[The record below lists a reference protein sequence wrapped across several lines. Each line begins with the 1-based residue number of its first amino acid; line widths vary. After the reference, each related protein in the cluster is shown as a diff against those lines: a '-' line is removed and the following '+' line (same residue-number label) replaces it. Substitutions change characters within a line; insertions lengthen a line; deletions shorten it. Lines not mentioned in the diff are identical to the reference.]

1 MARTKKEV
9 PTIKTSDVKITDS
22 FNNFTAAL
30 GTDSN
35 NQISNSQYT
44 LNPVTRIRQNLELAY
59 RGSWIAAAAVD
70 LPAEDMCRTGISV
83 DGLDADNHDLI
94 QESISDLG
102 IWASLTEAIKWARL
116 YGGSCAYIMIEGQ
129 DPSTPL
135 NVETIDIGQFRGLMI
150 LDRWMLS
157 PSMPKLIT
165 ELGPD
170 FGLPE
175 YYDIIAD
182 RSLSYTYTTVHY
194 SRMIRFIGIDLP
206 FQQRI
211 QEMGWG
217 ESVLERLYDRL
228 VAYDSCHTG
237 AAQMTYKAHL
247 RTLKIPG
254 LRDIIA
260 MGGDAMAGVL
270 AQVAMMRQMQSS
282 EGITLL
288 DGEDEFEVQ
297 TYTFAGLSEMLKA
310 FGEQI
315 SGALQI
321 PMVRLFG
328 QEPGGLSSDGNSALH
343 TYYDNLSKQQELRL
357 RRPLAR
363 LLDIIARSTL
373 GEALPHG
380 TRFRFNTL
388 WQMESTEQASVAT
401 SLTNCIISAFNAGL
415 IDAKTAQQE
424 LRDTAHTT
432 GLFAGISDTYVS
444 DNNQQD
450 NINTESNKE
459 E

>member
-1 MARTKKEV
+1 MARVKK
-9 PTIKTSDVKITDS
+9 TIDKPVQDTQIKDS
-22 FNNFTAAL
+22 FQNFTSSL
-30 GTDSN
+30 GIGSN
-35 NQISNSQYT
+35 NQISNSQYS
-44 LNPVTRIRQNLELAY
+44 LNPITRVRLSLELIY

-70 LPAEDMCRTGISV
+70 LPSEDMCRTGISV
-83 DGLDADNHDLI
+83 DGLDTDNHDQL

-116 YGGSCAYIMIEGQ
+116 YGGSCAYICIEGQ
-129 DPSTPL
+129 DPATPL
-135 NVETIDIGQFRGLMI
+135 NLNTIDIGQFRGLMV
-150 LDRWMLS
+150 LDRWQLS

-165 ELGPD
+165 DLGPD

-175 YYDIIAD
+175 YYEIVAD
-182 RSLSYTYTTVHY
+182 KSLSYTWTRVHHT
-194 SRMIRFIGIDLP
+194 RMIRFIGIDLP

-211 QEMGWG
+211 TEMGWG
-217 ESVLERLYDRL
+217 ESVIERIYDRL

-237 AAQMTYKAHL
+237 AAQMCYKAHL
-247 RTLKIPG
+247 RTLKIPD
-254 LRDIIA
+254 LRQIIA
-260 MGGDAMAGVL
+260 AGGDQMAGVL
-270 AQVAMMRQMQSS
+270 AQVSMMRQMQSS

-288 DGEDEFEVQ
+288 DGEDEFEAQ
-297 TYTFAGLSEMLKA
+297 SYTFAGLHEMLLA

-357 RRPLAR
+357 RRPLTR
-363 LLDIIARSTL
+363 LLDIISRSKL
-373 GEALPHG
+373 GEPLPNG

-388 WQMESTEQASVAT
+388 WQMEATEQSTVAT
-401 SLTNCIISAFNAGL
+401 SLTNCIIAAFNSGL
-415 IDAKTAQQE
+415 IDSKTAQQE
-424 LRDTAHTT
+424 LSDTAHTT
-432 GLFAGISDTYVS
+432 GLFSTIPLFDVVATT
-444 DNNQQD
+444 QQTD
-450 NINTESNKE
+450 INTESTKE